1 MNLEQRLATAGLNT
15 TEFPIFQRETRAP
28 SKRAPAGAWD
38 CQVHVFGDPQQ
49 YPPWP
54 GRSYNAP
61 PAFIDDMRSMHRTLG
76 IARGVIV
83 QPTTYG
89 TDHTLLLDL
98 LAAEK
103 GYVGAAIIDDTTSDA
118 ELRRLHEGGVRSARF
133 NFAKFLG
140 MAPSP
145 ASFKRSIDRIA
156 ELGWVAKIHAVGN
169 EFVEHAELFRPLR
182 LPTVI
187 DHMGHFYFKDG
198 MDQPVIPLLLE
209 LLKGDNFWI
218 MLSNA
223 DRRSATG
230 HPWADALPFARL
242 FFDAA
247 PDRAIWGTDWP
258 HTHYHGKMPNDAD
271 LLELFYRFVPD
282 PAVQTNIL
290 VHNPNRLFGRLRP
303 G

>member
-1 MNLEQRLATAGLNT
+1 MATQDIDT
-15 TEFPIFQRETRAP
+15 TEFPIFQRETRTP
-28 SKRAPAGAWD
+28 SKLAPAGAWD
-38 CQVHVFGDPQQ
+38 CQVHVFGDPAK

-54 GRSYNAP
+54 GRAYNAP
-61 PAFIDDMRSMHRTLG
+61 PATIDDMRAMHRTLG
-76 IARGVIV
+76 IARGLIV

-89 TDHTLLLDL
+89 TDHSLLLDL

-103 GYVGAAIIDDTTSDA
+103 GYVGSAIIDNTVSDA

-140 MAPSP
+140 LAPSP
-145 ASFKRSIDRIA
+145 ASFRRSIDRIA
-156 ELGWVAKIHAVGN
+156 ELGWIAKIHAVGN
-169 EFVEHAELFRPLR
+169 EFIEHADLIRPLR
-182 LPTVI
+182 IPTVI

-198 MDQPVIPLLLE
+198 MSQPVIPFLLE
-209 LLKGDNFWI
+209 LLKGGNFWI

-230 HPWADALPFARL
+230 HPWDDALPFAQR
-242 FFDAA
+242 FCEAA

-258 HTHYHGKMPNDAD
+258 HTHYHGRMPNDAD

-282 PAVQTNIL
+282 PKQQANIL
-290 VHNPNRLFGRLRP
+290 VHNPERLYGRLRRT
-303 G
+303 